1 MLKFFKTTQKS
12 YSHLNFP
19 AVQEHRLIVISEISF
34 SSSIY

>member
-1 MLKFFKTTQKS
+1 MLKIFKMTQKS

-19 AVQEHRLIVISEISF
+19 AIQEHHLIVISEISF